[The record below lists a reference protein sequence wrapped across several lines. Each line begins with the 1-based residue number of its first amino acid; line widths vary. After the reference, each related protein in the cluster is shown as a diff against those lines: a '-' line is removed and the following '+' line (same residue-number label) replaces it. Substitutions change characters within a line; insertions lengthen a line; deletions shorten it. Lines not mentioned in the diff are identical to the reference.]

1 MAHSL
6 ARPFVAAALAACLW
20 GAALETSTQATSV
33 RPPAL
38 KFDDYTLPN
47 GLRVILL
54 EDHSTPIVHV
64 QLWYHVGSKD
74 EKTGRTGFAHL
85 FEHMMFKGS
94 KNVQP
99 EAHTSY
105 IASVGGQSNAY
116 TTEDTTVFW
125 ETVPAQYLP
134 LTLWL
139 EADRMAS
146 LRVEDA
152 TFKTERE
159 VVKEE
164 RRQRVENQ
172 PYGRLSEI
180 IYDKAFQSHPYKHP
194 VIGSMADL
202 EAASIEDVRA
212 FHRTYYRPDNATL
225 VIAGDFDPATAR
237 SLLEKEFSKV
247 PKPTG
252 TVPRVT
258 TQEPAPG
265 KEARVVVEEDWPLPA
280 VVVAYPITY
289 DGNPDSYP
297 LHIAAKVLSDGT
309 SSRIYQRL
317 VYKERLAL
325 SAFGQA
331 NLIEHPNLFYT
342 VAIVAP
348 GHTPAQVAA
357 ALIEEF
363 DRLVKAPITER
374 ELQRCKNQFARD
386 YVLGRQTVQQ
396 KATVLAHAV
405 VLHKGDIG
413 TADGEFDIFQHM
425 TAADVQRVAQTYFT
439 PKSRMVLTVMPRGAR
454 PAGGGQ

>member
-1 MAHSL
+1 ML
-6 ARPFVAAALAACLW
+6 ARPAVAAALAAVVVA
-20 GAALETSTQATSV
+20 GAFETPTGATTV
-33 RPPAL
+33 RPPAF
-38 KFDDYTLPN
+38 KFEDYTLPN

-64 QLWYHVGSKD
+64 TLWYHVGSKN
-74 EKTGRTGFAHL
+74 EKPGRTGFAHL

-94 KNVQP
+94 RNVQP

-125 ETVPAQYLP
+125 QTVPAQYLP

-152 TFKTERE
+152 TFRTERE

-180 IYDKAFQSHPYKHP
+180 IYEQAFTTHPYRYP

-202 EAASIEDVRA
+202 EAASIEDVRE

-237 SLLEKEFSKV
+237 GLIEREFSKV

-252 TVPRVT
+252 TVPRT
-258 TQEPAPG
+258 IPQEPVRT
-265 KEARVVVEEDWPLPA
+265 KEKRVTIEEDWPLPA

-289 DGNPDSYP
+289 DGHPDSYP

-331 NLIEHPNLFYT
+331 NLIEHPNLFYA

-348 GHTPAQVAA
+348 GQTPAQVER
-357 ALIEEF
+357 ALIEEMEK
-363 DRLVKAPITER
+363 LVKEPITDR
-374 ELQRCKNQFARD
+374 ELQRSKNQFARD
-386 YVLGRQTVQQ
+386 YVLGRQTVQA
-396 KATVLAHAV
+396 KATTLAHAV
-405 VLHKGDIG
+405 VLHNGDVD
-413 TADGEFDIFQHM
+413 TADGEFDIFQKM
-425 TAADVQRVAQTYFT
+425 TTADVQRVARTYFT
-439 PKSRMVLTVMPRGAR
+439 PQSRMVLTVMPRGQR
-454 PAGGGQ
+454 PGGDQ

>member
-1 MAHSL
+1 MTRL
-6 ARPFVAAALAACLW
+6 IARPVAAAALAACV
-20 GAALETSTQATSV
+20 AAVGFQTPTGATSV
-33 RPPAL
+33 RPVPFV
-38 KFDDYTLPN
+38 FDDYTLPN
-47 GLRVILL
+47 GLRVVLL
-54 EDHSTPIVHV
+54 QDHSTPIVHV
-64 QLWYHVGSKD
+64 TLWYHVGSKN
-74 EKTGRTGFAHL
+74 EKPGRTGFAHL

-94 KNVQP
+94 RNVLP

-125 ETVPAQYLP
+125 QTVPSQYLP

-146 LRVEDA
+146 LRVEEA
-152 TFKTERE
+152 TFRTERE

-180 IYDKAFQSHPYKHP
+180 IYDTAFTTHPYKHP

-202 EAASIEDVRA
+202 EAASIEDVRE

-225 VIAGDFDPATAR
+225 VIAGDFDPALAR
-237 SLLEKEFSKV
+237 TLIEREFSKV

-252 TVPRVT
+252 TVPRT
-258 TQEPAPG
+258 IPQEPART
-265 KEARVVVEEDWPLPA
+265 KELRVTIEEDWPLPA

-289 DGNPDSYP
+289 DGHPDSYP

-331 NLIEHPNLFYT
+331 NLIEDPNLFYA

-348 GHTPAQVAA
+348 GHTPAQVAD
-357 ALIEEF
+357 ALIEEMHK
-363 DRLVKAPITER
+363 LVKEPISDR
-374 ELQRCKNQFARD
+374 ELQRSKNQFARD
-386 YVLGRQTVQQ
+386 YVLGLQTVQS
-396 KATVLAHAV
+396 KATTLAHAV
-405 VLHKGDIG
+405 VLHKGDIS
-413 TADGEFDIFQHM
+413 TADGEFDIFQNM
-425 TAADVQRVAQTYFT
+425 TAADVQRVATKYFT
-439 PKSRMVLTVMPRGAR
+439 PQTRMVLTVMPRSQR
-454 PAGGGQ
+454 AGENQ